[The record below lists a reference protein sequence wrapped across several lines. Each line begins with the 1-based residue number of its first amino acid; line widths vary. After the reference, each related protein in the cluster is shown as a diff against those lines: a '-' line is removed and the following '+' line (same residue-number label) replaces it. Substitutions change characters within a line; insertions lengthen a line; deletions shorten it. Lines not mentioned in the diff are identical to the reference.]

1 MDDRALMERLA
12 AGDREALGP
21 LMERHA
27 TRLYRIALSYL
38 RQPDDALDCVQEA
51 FVKAFQNA
59 GRWEQR
65 AEVAP
70 WLTRIAINQAIDTY
84 RKARRRVATETPLG
98 EDDRDPH
105 LVMADPSPEQQA
117 MGLETGRRIQAA
129 LHGLSPGQR
138 AVFLLRHQE
147 GLSLQEIAAALDMSL
162 GTVKSSLHRALHRL
176 RQRLEGLRA

>member
-12 AGDREALGP
+12 AGDGEALGP

-38 RQPDDALDCVQEA
+38 RDPEAALDCVQEA

-59 GRWEQR
+59 RRWDR
-65 AEVAP
+65 GAAVVP

-84 RKARRRVATETPLG
+84 RKAKRRVATETPLG
-98 EDDRDPH
+98 EDDRDER
-105 LVMADPSPEQQA
+105 LTFEDPSPERQA
-117 MGLETGRRIQAA
+117 IGRETGERIQAA
-129 LHGLSPGQR
+129 VLALPAGQR

-147 GLSLQEIAAALDMSL
+147 GLTLPEIAESLGMSL
-162 GTVKSSLHRALHRL
+162 GTVKSSLHRAVHRL
-176 RQRLEGLRA
+176 RRRLVGLRA